1 MELHPLFSRPLAKS
15 ALALLLTLGAGN
27 AMANGLIDGLA
38 QCDPS
43 FFNKLYSQR
52 SELAGAAKVGQD
64 DKRGLAWLPVTDR
77 KETETA
83 TQRFSK
89 PVDDKGLKLTGYYDR
104 VFDLGEAGTYY
115 FWGFETDASRE
126 AVMARLPQ
134 AQWQE
139 AGEYFISRP
148 QIKLSTDAGWKDN
161 PGAAEGIA
169 PAKGSAEKLLMLSV
183 EDGKTRLM
191 CSLQG
196 SVDARLLQQERPDL
210 AQGTAQ

>member
-1 MELHPLFSRPLAKS
+1 MELHTLFSRPLAKS
-15 ALALLLTLGAGN
+15 ALALLLSLGAGN
-27 AMANGLIDGLA
+27 ALAAGLTDGLV

-43 FFNKLYSQR
+43 FFKGLYAQR
-52 SELAGAAKVGQD
+52 GELAKAAKVEQD
-64 DKRGLAWLPVTDR
+64 EKRGLAWLPVADR
-77 KETETA
+77 NETETA
-83 TQRFSK
+83 TQRFTS
-89 PVDDKGLKLTGYYDR
+89 PIDDKGLKLTGYYDR
-104 VFDLGEAGTYY
+104 VFDLDEAGTYY

-134 AQWQE
+134 AGWQE

-148 QIKLSTDAGWKDN
+148 QIKLGADAGWKDN

-210 AQGTAQ
+210 AQAAGQ

>member
-1 MELHPLFSRPLAKS
+1 MELRTLFSRPMAKS
-15 ALALLLTLGAGN
+15 ALALLLTLGASN
-27 AMANGLIDGLA
+27 AMAAGLTDGLV

-43 FFNKLYSQR
+43 FFKNLYSQR
-52 SELAGAAKVGQD
+52 SELAAAAKVGQD
-64 DKRGLAWLPVTDR
+64 DKRGLAWLPVSDR
-77 KETETA
+77 NETETA
-83 TQRFSK
+83 TQRFAK

-104 VFDLGEAGTYY
+104 IFDLGEAGTYY

-148 QIKLSTDAGWKDN
+148 QIKLSADTAWKDN
-161 PGAAEGIA
+161 PGAASGIA
-169 PAKGSAEKLLMLSV
+169 PAKGSAEKLLLLSI

-196 SVDARLLQQERPDL
+196 SVDAALLQQERPDMT
-210 AQGTAQ
+210 QGTAQ